1 MKKTGNLRGWRQQ
14 GVALIA
20 VLWIVAA
27 LAIVVAG
34 ISYSVRS
41 ELRQVAVSRDMV
53 RAKAR
58 AEAAMVLVLQQMS
71 SSDKRPNRV
80 VNTNVAY
87 EGQTIDVEIM
97 PLNGLIDINNAPAPL
112 LVRLFENGANIA
124 PQAAEELAKSV
135 VAARVKPDKQG
146 RAVRFDA
153 IQDLLRVQGVDYELY
168 ARLAPLLTAEAGGS
182 GRVNP
187 LAAPERVLRV
197 ILGGGAAASLANFVA
212 RRQADE
218 VGLDIT
224 MFDGSFVDTASTQR
238 FRLKARVPLLSG
250 SHSLMTCDV
259 EFSARTQGAMPWS
272 ILHCVNQFE
281 TNPGKRL

>member
-1 MKKTGNLRGWRQQ
+1 M
-14 GVALIA
+14 
-20 VLWIVAA
+20 
-27 LAIVVAG
+27 
-34 ISYSVRS
+34 
-41 ELRQVAVSRDMV
+41 
-53 RAKAR
+53 
-58 AEAAMVLVLQQMS
+58 
-71 SSDKRPNRV
+71 
-80 VNTNVAY
+80 
-87 EGQTIDVEIM
+87 
-97 PLNGLIDINNAPAPL
+97 
-112 LVRLFENGANIA
+112 
-124 PQAAEELAKSV
+124 
-135 VAARVKPDKQG
+135 
-146 RAVRFDA
+146 
-153 IQDLLRVQGVDYELY
+153 DYELY

>member
-1 MKKTGNLRGWRQQ
+1 MKKANSLRVGAHQ

-27 LAIVVAG
+27 LGIIVTG
-34 ISYSVRS
+34 ISNSVRS
-41 ELRQVAVSRDMV
+41 ELRQVSVSREMV
-53 RAKAR
+53 QSKAQ

-71 SSDKRPNRV
+71 ASVERPSRLMTV
-80 VNTNVAY
+80 SLMY
-87 EGQTIDVEIM
+87 EGQAVDVQIM
-97 PLNGLIDINNAPAPL
+97 PMNGLIDVNNAPAPL
-112 LVRLFENGANIA
+112 LARLFEGAAGIE
-124 PQAAEELAKSV
+124 PQAAEELANSV

-187 LAAPERVLRV
+187 LAAPESVLRV
-197 ILGGGAAASLANFVA
+197 ILGGGAAASVANFVA

-238 FRLKARVPLLSG
+238 FRLQARIPLLSG
-250 SHSLMTCDV
+250 SHSLVTCDV
-259 EFSARTQGAMPWS
+259 EFSARTQGTMPWS
-272 ILHCVNQFE
+272 ILHCINQFE
-281 TNPGKRL
+281 TNPGKRF